1 MLQINYGIMFCIY
14 SVKDDSA
21 LGSDLGFSPALD
33 FDSHF
38 KPARRHSATMLNVK
52 LDGQDVG

>member
-1 MLQINYGIMFCIY
+1 MFCIY